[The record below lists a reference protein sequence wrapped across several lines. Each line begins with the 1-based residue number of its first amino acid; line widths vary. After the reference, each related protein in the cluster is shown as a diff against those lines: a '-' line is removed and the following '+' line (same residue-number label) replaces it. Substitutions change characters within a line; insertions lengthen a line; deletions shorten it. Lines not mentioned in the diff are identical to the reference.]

1 MSLLSGRRV
10 FPKAGGHGV
19 GSKKTLPST
28 VHDSAGQYV
37 SSLFDLAHN
46 NSARTM
52 FASSRQE
59 TQLVLRSWNRKS
71 GGKDPYGVDDGT
83 AKIDRFK
90 IMRDDSKSVGW
101 WRDTIERKPAELS
114 VIELSGV
121 LKAGQDGGFKGQAY
135 QKAVRKAFQ
144 KVAGIRRSIAKSPE
158 MNGTTLLIVTGTG
171 GAQKSRG
178 LVAHLGEELQGAD
191 VGDRSRRPGRQRP
204 LRRSTRPSPRPAGSS
219 RATPAPSPSGS
230 AT

>member
-19 GSKKTLPST
+19 GSNGKSAPVHGPRLGRPVRLKPLRPRAQQLPPRGRCI
-28 VHDSAGQYV
+28 H
-37 SSLFDLAHN
+37 LEP
-46 NSARTM
+46 ARRTK
-52 FASSRQE
+52 
-59 TQLVLRSWNRKS
+59 LVLRSWNRKS

-121 LKAGQDGGFKGQAY
+121 LNAGADGGFKGQDY

-144 KVAGIRRSIAKSPE
+144 PKVAVVFRPQHRQVARDERHDAAHRHRHRRRAE
-158 MNGTTLLIVTGTG
+158 VALG
-171 GAQKSRG
+171 G
-178 LVAHLGEELQGAD
+178 
-191 VGDRSRRPGRQRP
+191 RRAPGR
-204 LRRSTRPSPRPAGSS
+204 
-219 RATPAPSPSGS
+219 RATRCRCG
-230 AT
+230 